1 MQLIIFIICG
11 LVLEDVQGCCLQLFS
26 AQTLLLVYFFS
37 NIIPEL
43 HY

>member
-1 MQLIIFIICG
+1 MQPIIFIISG
-11 LVLEDVQGCCLQLFS
+11 LVLEDVQGCCLFS